1 MNRLKG
7 LRRRFIAINMV
18 TITIM
23 LAVILSII
31 IVGNI
36 QHYRSVAFESL
47 HILVNMTNP
56 VNTLSSDDDRGA
68 DRFQDANR
76 DTHQPPHVESSDDD
90 TNDTSAAPDAAPP
103 PQTISGLDAE
113 SQKAALSL
121 PGIVVG
127 TTTDYEDAEILFSR
141 NMNTSASTAEKL
153 VQAVQ
158 EKGDTEGTLSDY
170 NLAYSVRQ
178 TPEGIKIA
186 FVDRSYETSNVKNLV
201 LLCLLG
207 FIIAWLIFLFI
218 VWRLSKWVLRP
229 IEVAWKQQRQFI
241 ADASHELKTP
251 LTVILANLRILK
263 NHQNEPI
270 AEQMRWIESSDQEA
284 LRMKKL
290 VSDLLLLAR
299 NDASEDQ
306 PLPQETVDLS
316 DLVTGRLLSFESVAL
331 DSGLFIHEKIQ
342 PGLALAGDRAQLEEL
357 LQILLDNACKYAP
370 PESSIAVTLVQEDK
384 QLHLSVHNKGA
395 ALSQDELD
403 HLFERFY
410 RVDAS
415 RARQTGGV
423 GLGLAIAAS
432 ICQRHGGHI
441 RAANEGDGITF
452 HVTLPALSRQKRA

>member
-7 LRRRFIAINMV
+7 LRRRFIAINMA

-90 TNDTSAAPDAAPP
+90 TSDTSAAPDATPP

-158 EKGDTEGTLSDY
+158 
-170 NLAYSVRQ
+170 
-178 TPEGIKIA
+178 
-186 FVDRSYETSNVKNLV
+186 
-201 LLCLLG
+201 
-207 FIIAWLIFLFI
+207 
-218 VWRLSKWVLRP
+218 
-229 IEVAWKQQRQFI
+229 
-241 ADASHELKTP
+241 
-251 LTVILANLRILK
+251 
-263 NHQNEPI
+263 
-270 AEQMRWIESSDQEA
+270 
-284 LRMKKL
+284 
-290 VSDLLLLAR
+290 
-299 NDASEDQ
+299 
-306 PLPQETVDLS
+306 
-316 DLVTGRLLSFESVAL
+316 
-331 DSGLFIHEKIQ
+331 
-342 PGLALAGDRAQLEEL
+342 
-357 LQILLDNACKYAP
+357 
-370 PESSIAVTLVQEDK
+370 
-384 QLHLSVHNKGA
+384 
-395 ALSQDELD
+395 
-403 HLFERFY
+403 
-410 RVDAS
+410 
-415 RARQTGGV
+415 
-423 GLGLAIAAS
+423 
-432 ICQRHGGHI
+432 
-441 RAANEGDGITF
+441 
-452 HVTLPALSRQKRA
+452 